1 MSLATWTSGWS
12 NGLIA
17 SAQPATAV
25 ANSAK
30 KKIRPRSSGP
40 PADSVTVGWPAA
52 ASALTCS
59 SSSSLGSSL
68 SRR

>member
-1 MSLATWTSGWS
+1 VLRITPVVSLATWTSGWS
-12 NGLIA
+12 NGLMP

-40 PADSVTVGWPAA
+40 PPDRVIVGWLSA
-52 ASALTCS
+52 ASALTA
-59 SSSSLGSSL
+59 
-68 SRR
+68 